1 MLQKKGI
8 NMTSQIEKKIS
19 NLPKLTQMQ
28 KKVADYIIKHPIDV
42 TFITLDQFSSIINT
56 STTTIM
62 RLMYQLGYSGYSEFQ
77 RELQA
82 QFRDKVNPGVRL
94 ETGIKDVGD
103 ENIWGKCYEKQIHN
117 IQTTFTMIPEETLD
131 QVVNSIA
138 AAQRKYFLAVRG
150 GLMVAQ
156 YMNDFLG
163 RMFGKC
169 QLIHADN
176 FTEWCSI
183 VPDLNESDLIIAI
196 SFPRYAKRL
205 ARCLQLAKEK
215 RSKITLLTDSYSAPI
230 AKYADLLLPCNYDS
244 LGFHNSPMAAMM
256 LADCIVNVAAIRYS
270 ELVQERL
277 NQADKIMIEEK
288 YYLI

>member
-1 MLQKKGI
+1 
-8 NMTSQIEKKIS
+8 MTSQIDKLVLS
-19 NLPKLTQMQ
+19 LPKLTKTQ
-28 KKVADYIIKHPIDV
+28 KKVAEYIIKHPIDV
-42 TFITLDQFSSIINT
+42 AFMTLDQFSNIINT

-82 QFRDKVNPGVRL
+82 QLRDKVNPAVRL
-94 ETGIKDVGD
+94 ETGIKDVRD
-103 ENIWGKCYEKQIHN
+103 ENIWSKCCEKQIQN
-117 IQTTFTMIPEETLD
+117 IRTTFTMIPEKTLD
-131 QVVNSIA
+131 QVVSSIA

-150 GLMVAQ
+150 GLMVAR

-176 FTEWCSI
+176 FIEWCTI

-205 ARCLQLAKEK
+205 ARCLHLAKEK
-215 RSKITLLTDSYSAPI
+215 RSQIILLTDSHSAPP
-230 AKYADLLLPCNYDS
+230 AKYADVLLPCSYDS

-256 LADCIVNVAAIRYS
+256 LADCIIYVATVRYS
-270 ELVQERL
+270 EVVRERL
-277 NQADKIMIEEK
+277 NQADKIMIAEK

>member
-1 MLQKKGI
+1 
-8 NMTSQIEKKIS
+8 MTSKIEKLILS
-19 NLPKLTQMQ
+19 LPKITKMQ
-28 KKVADYIIKHPIDV
+28 KRAAEYIIKHPIDV
-42 TFITLDQFSSIINT
+42 TFMTLDQFSNVINT

-94 ETGIKDVGD
+94 ETGIKDAGD
-103 ENIWGKCYEKQIHN
+103 ENIWGKCCEKQIHN

-131 QVVNSIA
+131 QVVSSIA
-138 AAQRKYFLAVRG
+138 TAQRKYFLTVRG

-156 YMNDFLG
+156 YMNDFIG
-163 RMFGKC
+163 RMFGNC

-183 VPDLNESDLIIAI
+183 VPDLKESDLIIAI

-205 ARCLQLAKEK
+205 ASCLHLAKEK
-215 RSKITLLTDSYSAPI
+215 RSQVTLFTDSYSSPL
-230 AKYADLLLPCNYDS
+230 AKYADLLLPCTYDS

-270 ELVQERL
+270 ELVRERL
-277 NQADKIMIEEK
+277 NQADKIVIEEK